1 MTRCIREAAASRIS
15 ALRRIHAPT
24 AVGHRHT
31 DLTGQHN
38 QAYASAGLPYTGEHF
53 SGDRGAGP
61 AGTVMAN
68 ETVDWREWMR
78 GLGRQV
84 RRVREFLGLSQD
96 QVARLAGVSQ
106 GAVSRL
112 EAGRGL
118 ATPMVVVLKVH
129 WVLTRAL
136 RAFDPAIPDEEVRAT
151 LGLESL
157 IAPPTDRGS
166 REPPPITRDADLEM
180 LVQLYRTLPERQR
193 RTLVAV
199 ARATA
204 SSLGDVAPSAAEMKV
219 SHAGS

>member
-1 MTRCIREAAASRIS
+1 MMNEA
-15 ALRRIHAPT
+15 
-24 AVGHRHT
+24 
-31 DLTGQHN
+31 
-38 QAYASAGLPYTGEHF
+38 
-53 SGDRGAGP
+53 
-61 AGTVMAN
+61 
-68 ETVDWREWMR
+68 VDWREWMR
-78 GLGRQV
+78 GLGRQL

-129 WVLTRAL
+129 RVLTRAL
-136 RAFDPAIPDEEVRAT
+136 HAFDPAIPDDEVRAT

-157 IAPPTDRGS
+157 IAPPIAGGS
-166 REPPPITRDADLEM
+166 DEPLPITRDADLEM

-199 ARATA
+199 VRATA
-204 SSLGDVAPSAAEMKV
+204 SSLGEAAPPPAEI
-219 SHAGS
+219 SHTGS